1 MAGSV
6 RRRVVFQEPRHLLH
20 TQDYKNTNLQDME
33 SDAFRAL
40 DRVTSSSGNAEAT
53 YTVQLTTSNED
64 RASLSITNACIML
77 LLIGEGGEALMQRI
91 LPVQDSVANS
101 ASLRFQRGSVDEVN
115 FRGPNL
121 GRISA
126 LWIAPESGTWR
137 LEQATVTMMPCGGP
151 EESGLD
157 AQKGFFHVFN
167 GRDILMGDGE
177 DHSAVELKPAQV
189 LECNGSEDSAILAVK
204 VPIEARKTPQESAR
218 LRKASMREYE
228 SLKLLLLGST
238 AGMVGVG
245 TLGLYLLGVP
255 DMAQAFAVGG
265 AGGLLYLLLIQR
277 AVDQIPSPDQPESLK
292 SNGTFSSLKVKS
304 PAATFALI
312 VGLALVVT
320 RASQASAVIS
330 ISPPELL
337 AGSLG
342 FLTSKIAVLLAAF
355 TPTKAEKNPE

>member
-126 LWIAPESGTWR
+126 LWIAPESGTM
-137 LEQATVTMMPCGGP
+137 L
-151 EESGLD
+151 
-157 AQKGFFHVFN
+157 
-167 GRDILMGDGE
+167 
-177 DHSAVELKPAQV
+177 
-189 LECNGSEDSAILAVK
+189 
-204 VPIEARKTPQESAR
+204 
-218 LRKASMREYE
+218 
-228 SLKLLLLGST
+228 
-238 AGMVGVG
+238 
-245 TLGLYLLGVP
+245 
-255 DMAQAFAVGG
+255 
-265 AGGLLYLLLIQR
+265 
-277 AVDQIPSPDQPESLK
+277 
-292 SNGTFSSLKVKS
+292 
-304 PAATFALI
+304 
-312 VGLALVVT
+312 
-320 RASQASAVIS
+320 
-330 ISPPELL
+330 
-337 AGSLG
+337 
-342 FLTSKIAVLLAAF
+342 
-355 TPTKAEKNPE
+355 